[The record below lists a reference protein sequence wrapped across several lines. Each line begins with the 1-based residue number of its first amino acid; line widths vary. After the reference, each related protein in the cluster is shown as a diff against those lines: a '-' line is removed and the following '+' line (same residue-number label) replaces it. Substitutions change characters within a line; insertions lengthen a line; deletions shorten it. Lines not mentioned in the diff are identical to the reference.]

1 MQKKEGRS
9 NFRGRAY
16 EDVSGEPW
24 GGLNIEIKSRHNQ

>member
-16 EDVSGEPW
+16 KGVSGGPW
-24 GGLNIEIKSRHNQ
+24 GGPNMEIKLRHNQ